1 MVHLIG
7 GDFVETICILIVAE
21 GYPNIPCD
29 RRIHGEAEDAFEF
42 LGVAIAQ
49 TYPSN
54 PAIERTD
61 AFEALPIF
69 ANAVPAEFV
78 VFRRSSKPPKRS

>member
-1 MVHLIG
+1 MHLTW
-7 GDFVETICILIVAE
+7 GDFVEAICILIVAE

-29 RRIHGEAEDAFEF
+29 RRIHGEAIDAFEL

-49 TYPSN
+49 TDHNN